1 MREFVSSV
9 RIACSPERAFDFVA
23 DHRNVAHVLEGI
35 SRWEP
40 VDPDL
45 TGMVGARYDVEMRT
59 FGVPLHNILE
69 LDRWERPHRIGWRSV
84 SGLIEQR
91 GSWTFASNRDR
102 TTTVTLRIAYQPPGA
117 AIGNLLAAQ
126 ADRAVRQRL
135 ERALSSMRQRLEA

>member
-9 RIACSPERAFDFVA
+9 RIDCRPEAAFDFVA
-23 DHRNVAHVLEGI
+23 DHRNVALVLEGI

-45 TGMVGARYDVEMRT
+45 VGMVGARYDVEMRT
-59 FGVPLHNILE
+59 FGLPLHNILE
-69 LDRWERPHRIGWRSV
+69 LDRWDRPRRIGWHSV

-91 GSWTFASNRDR
+91 GAWTFAGNRDR
-102 TTTVTLRIAYQPPGA
+102 TTTVTLKIAYQPPGA

-135 ERALSSMRQRLEA
+135 ERALSSMRQRLEG